1 MNSSVMPT
9 LTVAVNGVPQ
19 SVPFGPRVTVGR
31 TPDNDV
37 VIAQPQVSRHHL
49 ALELRGGVWHAVDA
63 GSTNGFFV
71 GGQRVRGYP
80 ISGPLTLRL
89 GDPVNGPVVEV
100 GVMAPTTIPPAPG
113 AQPGQA
119 PSRPSPVPPP
129 VRPKAQ
135 AAPPSRQQPAQRPPT
150 GRLIQP
156 IGVRQFTLPEG
167 GADLPHLQAMRQNLS
182 AVYQVAGSGPG
193 AGPASPASPPV
204 RDSIPVSA
212 ASAMRIGRTPDND
225 IVIHDV
231 LASRHHA
238 QVTQT
243 AGVLVIEDLRS
254 SNGTFVNG
262 RRITRQQL
270 SDGDVVTIGNSDFV
284 VAGGTLVRGQEKEA
298 VAGGV
303 NVYGV
308 SLTIDNKKLLNDV
321 DFAAGPGSLT
331 AIIGPSGAGKSTV
344 SRVISGT
351 TAPTEGAV
359 TFEGRDVHAEYQALR
374 TRIGMVPQDDVLHG
388 RLTLQQALRYAA
400 QLRLPP
406 DMSRADRDTVIDGVL
421 AELQL
426 AEHKSTRVDK
436 LSGGQRKRAS
446 VAMELLTGPSLL
458 LLDEPTS
465 GLDPALDRQVM
476 QTLRRL
482 ADAGRVV
489 IVVTHSV
496 SYLAMC
502 DQVLMLAP
510 GGKTAFCGPPD
521 HVKAALG
528 TDDWAEIFAYAAAQP
543 DQAWERYRSRSRRQT
558 PPHPNA
564 VQPER
569 ARPKQASFTRQA
581 GTVARRQIRLIFAD
595 KGYLG
600 FLLALPVVIGLLS
613 MAIPGKVGLRV
624 QRQLT
629 DPMSTQTLQILVVLV
644 VGVVFMG
651 SALTVRDLVG
661 ERAIFHR
668 ERAVGLRPGAY
679 LLAKLLVFGVALVVQ
694 IVILMAVTYAGQGT
708 PPSKGVLMPSII
720 ELPLD
725 LVFVGMVGV
734 LLGLLISAVVRTSEQ
749 TMPPLVVIVM
759 VQLVMC
765 GGMFGLHGRAGVEQF
780 AWFIPSRWGYAAA
793 ASTIDVK
800 DYMTSVSLVTKE
812 PLWKHDVTAI
822 ATAYGVLAVMAIVLW
837 FLVYRRLRLKVA
849 RR

>member
-1 MNSSVMPT
+1 MMPT

-19 SVPFGPRVTVGR
+19 NVPFGPRVTIGR

-49 ALELRGGVWHAVDA
+49 VLELRGGVWHAVDA

-80 ISGPLTLRL
+80 IRGPLALRL

-100 GVMAPTTIPPAPG
+100 GVVAPA
-113 AQPGQA
+113 
-119 PSRPSPVPPP
+119 VPP
-129 VRPKAQ
+129 Q
-135 AAPPSRQQPAQRPPT
+135 APPSRPTPPRVNPAVLSAPPSRPQPAQRPPT

-156 IGVRQFTLPEG
+156 IGVRQFTLPAG

-182 AVYQVAGSGPG
+182 AVYQVAAPE
-193 AGPASPASPPV
+193 AGPATPAPPPV
-204 RDSIPVSA
+204 RDSISVSA

-225 IVIHDV
+225 IVIPDV

-238 QVTQT
+238 QVTRT
-243 AGVLVIEDLRS
+243 GSAAGGTDSAQSGVVLVIEDLRS

-270 SDGDVVTIGNSDFV
+270 SDGDVVTIGNSDLV
-284 VAGGTLVRGQEKEA
+284 VAGGTLVRGQEKEI

-308 SLTIDNKKLLNDV
+308 SLTVDNKKLLNDV

-331 AIIGPSGAGKSTV
+331 AIIGPSGAGKSTM

-351 TAPTEGAV
+351 SAPTEGAV
-359 TFEGRDVHAEYQALR
+359 TFEGRDVHADYQALR

-406 DMSRADRDTVIDGVL
+406 DMSRVDRDAVIDGVL

-426 AEHKSTRVDK
+426 TEHKSTRVDK

-496 SYLAMC
+496 SYLSMC

-521 HVKAALG
+521 QVKAALG

-543 DQAWERYRSRSRRQT
+543 DQAWERHRSRSRRQ
-558 PPHPNA
+558 PPPQPSA
-564 VQPER
+564 IPPER
-569 ARPKQASFTRQA
+569 ARPKQASFVRQTA
-581 GTVARRQIRLIFAD
+581 TVARRQSRLIFAD

-613 MAIPGKVGLRV
+613 LAIPGKVGLRV
-624 QRQLT
+624 ERQLT

-708 PPSKGVLMPSII
+708 PPSKGVLLPSII

-734 LLGLLISAVVRTSEQ
+734 LLGLLISAMVRTSEQ

-800 DYMTSVSLVTKE
+800 SYMTSVALVTKE
-812 PLWKHDVTAI
+812 PLWKHEASAI
-822 ATAYGVLAVMAIVLW
+822 GLAWGVLALMAIMLW
-837 FLVYRRLRLKVA
+837 FLVYRRLRLKA
-849 RR
+849 PRR

>member
-1 MNSSVMPT
+1 MPT

-19 SVPFGPRVTVGR
+19 SVPFGPRVTIGR

-49 ALELRGGVWHAVDA
+49 ALELRGGIWHAVDA

-71 GGQRVRGYP
+71 NGQRVRGYP
-80 ISGPLTLRL
+80 ISGPLALRL

-100 GVMAPTTIPPAPG
+100 KVNAPAAMPQPPRSRSTP
-113 AQPGQA
+113 
-119 PSRPSPVPPP
+119 PSRVNPAILS
-129 VRPKAQ
+129 
-135 AAPPSRQQPAQRPPT
+135 APPSRPQPAQRPPT

-156 IGVRQFTLPEG
+156 IGIRQFRMPEG

-182 AVYQVAGSGPG
+182 AVYQVAE
-193 AGPASPASPPV
+193 AGPAGVPVASAPPPV

-212 ASAMRIGRTPDND
+212 ASTMRIGRTPDND
-225 IVIHDV
+225 IVIPDV

-243 AGVLVIEDLRS
+243 GGALVIEDLRS

-262 RRITRQQL
+262 RRISRQQL

-284 VAGGTLVRGQEKEA
+284 VAGGTLVRGQEKEV

-308 SLTIDNKKLLNDV
+308 SLTVDNKKLLNEV

-351 TAPTEGAV
+351 SSPTEGVV

-406 DMSRADRDTVIDGVL
+406 DMSSTDRDAVIDGVL

-426 AEHKSTRVDK
+426 TEHKSTRVDK

-496 SYLAMC
+496 AYLSMC

-521 HVKAALG
+521 QVKAVLG

-543 DQAWERYRSRSRRQT
+543 DQAWERYRSRSRRQ
-558 PPHPNA
+558 PPPPPSA
-564 VQPER
+564 GPPER
-569 ARPKQASFTRQA
+569 ARAKQASFVRQTS
-581 GTVARRQIRLIFAD
+581 TVARRQIRLIFAD

-624 QRQLT
+624 ERQLT

-679 LLAKLLVFGVALVVQ
+679 LLAKLLVFGVALLAQ

-708 PPSKGVLMPSII
+708 PPRKGVLLPSIV

-725 LVFVGMVGV
+725 LMFVGMVGV
-734 LLGLLISAVVRTSEQ
+734 LVGLLISAVVRTSEQ
-749 TMPPLVVIVM
+749 TMPPLVVVVM

-765 GGMFGLHGRAGVEQF
+765 GGMFALHGRAGVEQF

-793 ASTIDVK
+793 AATIDVK
-800 DYMTSVSLVTKE
+800 SYMTSVALVTKE
-812 PLWKHDVTAI
+812 PLWKHEVSSI
-822 ATAYGVLAVMAIVLW
+822 ALAWGVLAAMAIVLW
-837 FLVYRRLRLKVA
+837 FLVYRRLRLKVP